1 MLPGVVRTII
11 LIWSLKMKTKE
22 KIDYAVSRI
31 KELFLL
37 INNWTRGVSDKS
49 FEYDEIKKRKEEII
63 KDLYAQIGELNRVW
77 NEQELELTTKEYI
90 CKFDELKQ
98 RIHELE
104 K

>member
-1 MLPGVVRTII
+1 
-11 LIWSLKMKTKE
+11 MKTKE
-22 KIDYAVSRI
+22 KIDYAFSRI

-49 FEYDEIKKRKEEII
+49 FEYDEIKKRKHEII
-63 KDLYAQIGELNRVW
+63 EDLYAQIGELNRIW

>member
-1 MLPGVVRTII
+1 
-11 LIWSLKMKTKE
+11 MKTKE

-37 INNWTRGVSDKS
+37 INSWTWGVSDKTS
-49 FEYDEIKKRKEEII
+49 QYKDIKKRKEEII

-77 NEQELELTTKEYI
+77 DENELELTTKEYI

>member
-1 MLPGVVRTII
+1 
-11 LIWSLKMKTKE
+11 MKTKE

-37 INNWTRGVSDKS
+37 INSWTRGVSNKNSDY
-49 FEYDEIKKRKEEII
+49 EEIKNRKEEII

-77 NEQELELTTKEYI
+77 NEQDLELTTKEYI

>member
-1 MLPGVVRTII
+1 
-11 LIWSLKMKTKE
+11 MKTKE

-37 INNWTRGVSDKS
+37 INSWTQGVSNKT

>member
-1 MLPGVVRTII
+1 MRTR
-11 LIWSLKMKTKE
+11 E

-37 INNWTRGVSDKS
+37 INSWTRGVSDKT
-49 FEYDEIKKRKEEII
+49 FEYDDIKKRKEEII

>member
-1 MLPGVVRTII
+1 
-11 LIWSLKMKTKE
+11 MKTKE
-22 KIDYAVSRI
+22 RIDQAYKRI

-37 INNWTRGVSDKS
+37 INDWTKGVKETNS
-49 FEYDEIKKRKEEII
+49 EYLEIKKRKQEII
-63 KDLYAQIGELNRVW
+63 EDLYAQIGELNRVW
-77 NEQELELTTKEYI
+77 NENELELTTKEYI

>member
-1 MLPGVVRTII
+1 
-11 LIWSLKMKTKE
+11 MKTKE

-37 INNWTRGVSDKS
+37 MNSWTRGVSDKTAE
-49 FEYDEIKKRKEEII
+49 EYDIKKRKQEII
-63 KDLYAQIGELNRVW
+63 EDLYAQIGELNRVW

>member
-1 MLPGVVRTII
+1 
-11 LIWSLKMKTKE
+11 MKTKE
-22 KIDYAVSRI
+22 KIDNALSKI
-31 KELFLL
+31 KQLFML
-37 INNWTRGVSDKS
+37 INSWTRRVSDKTTK
-49 FEYDEIKKRKEEII
+49 YDKIKKRKEQII

-77 NEQELELTTKEYI
+77 NENELELTTKEYI

>member
-1 MLPGVVRTII
+1 
-11 LIWSLKMKTKE
+11 MKTKE
-22 KIDYAVSRI
+22 KIDYAFSRI

-37 INNWTRGVSDKS
+37 INCWTRGVSNETSDFK
-49 FEYDEIKKRKEEII
+49 DIKKRKQEII
-63 KDLYAQIGELNRVW
+63 DDLYREIGELNRIW
-77 NEQELELTTKEYI
+77 NEQELELTTKDYI

>member
-1 MLPGVVRTII
+1 
-11 LIWSLKMKTKE
+11 MKTRE

-37 INNWTRGVSDKS
+37 INSWTRGVSDKTT
-49 FEYDEIKKRKEEII
+49 EYYEIKKRKQEII
-63 KDLYAQIGELNRVW
+63 EDLYAQIGELNRIW
-77 NEQELELTTKEYI
+77 NENELELTTKEYI

>member
-1 MLPGVVRTII
+1 
-11 LIWSLKMKTKE
+11 MKTKE
-22 KIDYAVSRI
+22 KIDYAFSRI

-37 INNWTRGVSDKS
+37 INSWTRGVSNKS
-49 FEYDEIKKRKEEII
+49 PEYDDIKKRKQEII
-63 KDLYAQIGELNRVW
+63 EDLYAQIGELNRVW

>member
-1 MLPGVVRTII
+1 
-11 LIWSLKMKTKE
+11 MKTRE
-22 KIDYAVSRI
+22 KIDNAVSRI

-37 INNWTRGVSDKS
+37 VNSWTRGVSDKS

>member
-1 MLPGVVRTII
+1 
-11 LIWSLKMKTKE
+11 MKTKE
-22 KIDYAVSRI
+22 KIDYAFSRI

-37 INNWTRGVSDKS
+37 INSWTRGVSNKNSDY
-49 FEYDEIKKRKEEII
+49 EEIKNRKEEII

>member
-1 MLPGVVRTII
+1 
-11 LIWSLKMKTKE
+11 MKTKE
-22 KIDYAVSRI
+22 KIDYAVRRI

-37 INNWTRGVSDKS
+37 INSWTRGVSDKTS
-49 FEYDEIKKRKEEII
+49 EYYKIKKRKEEII
-63 KDLYAQIGELNRVW
+63 EDLYAQIGELNRVW
-77 NEQELELTTKEYI
+77 DENELELTTKEYI

>member
-1 MLPGVVRTII
+1 
-11 LIWSLKMKTKE
+11 MKTKE

-37 INNWTRGVSDKS
+37 INSWTRGVSNKTID
-49 FEYDEIKKRKEEII
+49 YDEIKKRKEEII

>member
-1 MLPGVVRTII
+1 
-11 LIWSLKMKTKE
+11 MKTKE

-37 INNWTRGVSDKS
+37 INSWTRGVSDKTS
-49 FEYDEIKKRKEEII
+49 EYYDIKKRKEEII
-63 KDLYAQIGELNRVW
+63 KDLSAQIGELNRVW

-90 CKFDELKQ
+90 CKFAELKQ

>member
-1 MLPGVVRTII
+1 
-11 LIWSLKMKTKE
+11 MKTRE

-37 INNWTRGVSDKS
+37 INSWTRGVSNKNSD
-49 FEYDEIKKRKEEII
+49 YQEIKNRKEEII

-77 NEQELELTTKEYI
+77 DEQELELTAKEYI

>member
-1 MLPGVVRTII
+1 
-11 LIWSLKMKTKE
+11 MKTKE
-22 KIDYAVSRI
+22 KIDYAFSRI

-37 INNWTRGVSDKS
+37 INSWTRGVSNETSNYED
-49 FEYDEIKKRKEEII
+49 IKKRKQEII
-63 KDLYAQIGELNRVW
+63 DDLYREIGELNRIW

-90 CKFDELKQ
+90 TQFDNLKQ

>member
-1 MLPGVVRTII
+1 
-11 LIWSLKMKTKE
+11 MKTKE
-22 KIDYAVSRI
+22 KIDYAFSRI

-37 INNWTRGVSDKS
+37 INSWTRGVSNKS
-49 FEYDEIKKRKEEII
+49 PDNDDIKKRKEQII

>member
-1 MLPGVVRTII
+1 
-11 LIWSLKMKTKE
+11 MKTKE

-37 INNWTRGVSDKS
+37 INSWTRGVSNETSD
-49 FEYDEIKKRKEEII
+49 YQEIKKRKEEII
-63 KDLYAQIGELNRVW
+63 NDLYKQIGELNRIW
-77 NEQELELTTKEYI
+77 EEQELELTTKDYI

>member
-1 MLPGVVRTII
+1 
-11 LIWSLKMKTKE
+11 MKTKE
-22 KIDYAVSRI
+22 KIDSAVSRI

-37 INNWTRGVSDKS
+37 INSWTRGVSNKS
-49 FEYDEIKKRKEEII
+49 SEYVYIKKRKEQII

-77 NEQELELTTKEYI
+77 DENELELTTKEYI

>member
-1 MLPGVVRTII
+1 
-11 LIWSLKMKTKE
+11 MKTKE

-37 INNWTRGVSDKS
+37 INSWTCGVSDKTS
-49 FEYDEIKKRKEEII
+49 DYNEIKKRKEEII
-63 KDLYAQIGELNRVW
+63 KDLYSQIGELNRVW

-98 RIHELE
+98 RINELE

>member
-1 MLPGVVRTII
+1 
-11 LIWSLKMKTKE
+11 MKTKE
-22 KIDYAVSRI
+22 KIDFAVSRI

-37 INNWTRGVSDKS
+37 INSWTWGVSDKTS
-49 FEYDEIKKRKEEII
+49 QYKDIKKRKEEII
-63 KDLYAQIGELNRVW
+63 KDLYAQIGELNRIW

>member
-1 MLPGVVRTII
+1 
-11 LIWSLKMKTKE
+11 MKTRE

-37 INNWTRGVSDKS
+37 INSWTRRVSDKTS
-49 FEYDEIKKRKEEII
+49 EYDEIKKRKEEII

>member
-1 MLPGVVRTII
+1 
-11 LIWSLKMKTKE
+11 MKTRE

-37 INNWTRGVSDKS
+37 INSWTRGVSDKTS
-49 FEYDEIKKRKEEII
+49 EYYEIKKRKEEII

-77 NEQELELTTKEYI
+77 NKNELDLTTKEYI

>member
-1 MLPGVVRTII
+1 
-11 LIWSLKMKTKE
+11 MKTRE
-22 KIDYAVSRI
+22 KIDYALGRI

-37 INNWTRGVSDKS
+37 INSWTRGVSDNS
-49 FEYDEIKKRKEEII
+49 SEYKDIKKRKEEII

-77 NEQELELTTKEYI
+77 NENELELTTKEYI

-98 RIHELE
+98 RIHEFE

>member
-1 MLPGVVRTII
+1 MNLEQQVKHLDKHYRDGNA
-11 LIWSLKMKTKE
+11 L
-22 KIDYAVSRI
+22 
-31 KELFLL
+31 
-37 INNWTRGVSDKS
+37 VSDKTS
-49 FEYDEIKKRKEEII
+49 EYDEIKKRKEEII
-63 KDLYAQIGELNRVW
+63 EDLYAQIGELNRVW

>member
-1 MLPGVVRTII
+1 
-11 LIWSLKMKTKE
+11 MKTKE

-37 INNWTRGVSDKS
+37 INSWTRGVSDKS
-49 FEYDEIKKRKEEII
+49 FEYDDIKKRKQEII
-63 KDLYAQIGELNRVW
+63 EDLYAQIGELNRVW

>member
-1 MLPGVVRTII
+1 
-11 LIWSLKMKTKE
+11 MKTKE
-22 KIDYAVSRI
+22 KIDHAVSII

-37 INNWTRGVSDKS
+37 INSWTRGVSDKTS
-49 FEYDEIKKRKEEII
+49 EYDDIKKRKQEII
-63 KDLYAQIGELNRVW
+63 EDLYAQIGELNRVW

-98 RIHELE
+98 RIYELE

>member
-1 MLPGVVRTII
+1 
-11 LIWSLKMKTKE
+11 MKTRE

-37 INNWTRGVSDKS
+37 INSWTRGVSGKTL
-49 FEYDEIKKRKEEII
+49 EYDEIKKRKEEII
-63 KDLYAQIGELNRVW
+63 KDLYAQIGELNRIW

-90 CKFDELKQ
+90 CKFDKLKQ

>member
-1 MLPGVVRTII
+1 
-11 LIWSLKMKTKE
+11 MKTKE
-22 KIDYAVSRI
+22 KIDYAFTRI

-37 INNWTRGVSDKS
+37 INSWTRGVSSKS
-49 FEYDEIKKRKEEII
+49 SEYDEIKKRKEKII
-63 KDLYAQIGELNRVW
+63 RDLYAQIGELNRVW
-77 NEQELELTTKEYI
+77 DENELELTTKEYI